1 MSKFFKLTNVHHRVS
16 RSRMSKYVSS
26 PKVVQR
32 VLVALIAVVGV
43 SYVAFLS
50 TLSTRGYRM
59 QELQGQLASVK
70 QENVKMNREI
80 VKLSSPQRI
89 AAEMKSAGLVAVKNV
104 RFVGSDSGTLAQR

>member
-16 RSRMSKYVSS
+16 RSLLPKIFSSSKATT
-26 PKVVQR
+26 R
-32 VLVALIAVVGV
+32 ILVAIIAVVGV

-59 QELQGQLASVK
+59 QELQNQLGSMK
-70 QENVKMNREI
+70 QDNVKLSREV

-89 AAEMKSAGLVAVKNV
+89 AAEMKTAGLVAVKNV
-104 RFVGSDSGTLAQR
+104 RFVSGETGALAQR